1 MGCTHPILP
10 WQQALLPSSSF
21 GGKCEQNDT
30 KCYACM
36 HSHTHI
42 HLYTCTHT
50 HVYTCT
56 HMHMHAHAPYCRLHS
71 VGQMSLT
78 ACILSICLHLAK
90 LSLLLPSPLHSPLPS
105 TLTAVISIF
114 LVSFILLRVM
124 VFESQPTSLSQSQVQ
139 WRVPTD
145 NIMLPLSED
154 FPVGVSDPFAPP
166 SPHSP
171 SSLPPPPPPP
181 SLPLPPPFPPRSLS
195 TRDCC

>member
-10 WQQALLPSSSF
+10 WQQALLLSSSF
-21 GGKCEQNDT
+21 GGKYEQMT
-30 KCYACM
+30 PSVMHACT
-36 HSHTHI
+36 HTHTHI
-42 HLYTCTHT
+42 HMYTYTHT

-56 HMHMHAHAPYCRLHS
+56 RMHTHTHKPYCRLHS
-71 VGQMSLT
+71 VGQMSLS

-139 WRVPTD
+139 WCVPTD
-145 NIMLPLSED
+145 NTM
-154 FPVGVSDPFAPP
+154 V
-166 SPHSP
+166 PHCTD
-171 SSLPPPPPPP
+171 L
-181 SLPLPPPFPPRSLS
+181 
-195 TRDCC
+195 